1 MKKAT
6 HRKQALMIAIF
17 LLAFTLSLFSF
28 GTTPAA
34 AGDVAGVSTHLFLT
48 VLRDYDH
55 DASFSVTYTDALG
68 THTKP
73 YHAGMEVTAWSP
85 VTITCTNHHVHDW
98 SIDADVQEATI
109 VGVGGITYPGGT
121 GIHVK
126 GTNTIKAFATNFG
139 LHYINIVVILGEG
152 NDNGGDN
159 GGGTAVRS
167 PMRGYVKRLLVGEGD
182 YVTVGQPLL
191 TLTQNRRLQL
201 RADVPERCYPQLG
214 SLTGANFR
222 TASGEKDS
230 NTGGRG
236 GRLVAYG
243 RSNADAAAYIPVTF
257 AFDNRGDIL
266 PGSFAEVWLLAAPRQ
281 GVISLPV
288 SALTEEQGVYF
299 VYVQLDE
306 SCYRKQPVVTG
317 ATDGERVEIVEG
329 LREGERVVMQ
339 GAVHVRLASAS
350 NAIPAHT
357 HNH

>member
-48 VLRDYDH
+48 VLRDYYH
-55 DASFSVTYTDALG
+55 DAAFSVTYTDALG

-159 GGGTAVRS
+159 GGGDNGNGTDPNNPDGNGPDGNNPDGNNPDGNNSDGNNPDGNNPDGSKSNTPKTGDTRLIWLVIALAVIFVATFAAT
-167 PMRGYVKRLLVGEGD
+167 Y
-182 YVTVGQPLL
+182 Y
-191 TLTQNRRLQL
+191 NRRK
-201 RADVPERCYPQLG
+201 
-214 SLTGANFR
+214 SKHHGA
-222 TASGEKDS
+222 
-230 NTGGRG
+230 
-236 GRLVAYG
+236 
-243 RSNADAAAYIPVTF
+243 
-257 AFDNRGDIL
+257 
-266 PGSFAEVWLLAAPRQ
+266 
-281 GVISLPV
+281 
-288 SALTEEQGVYF
+288 
-299 VYVQLDE
+299 
-306 SCYRKQPVVTG
+306 
-317 ATDGERVEIVEG
+317 
-329 LREGERVVMQ
+329 
-339 GAVHVRLASAS
+339 
-350 NAIPAHT
+350 
-357 HNH
+357 

>member
-55 DASFSVTYTDALG
+55 DAAFSVTYTDALG

-85 VTITCTNHHVHDW
+85 VTITCTNHHVYDW

-159 GGGTAVRS
+159 GGGDNGGDNGGGDNGGGDNGGDNGGGDNGGGDNGGGDNGGGDNGGGDNGNGTDPNNPGGKDPNGNDPDGNNPDGNGPDGNNPDGNNPDGNNPDGNNPDGNNPDGNNPDGSKSNTPKTGDTRLIWLVIALAVIFVATFAAT
-167 PMRGYVKRLLVGEGD
+167 Y
-182 YVTVGQPLL
+182 Y
-191 TLTQNRRLQL
+191 NRRK
-201 RADVPERCYPQLG
+201 
-214 SLTGANFR
+214 SKHHGA
-222 TASGEKDS
+222 
-230 NTGGRG
+230 
-236 GRLVAYG
+236 
-243 RSNADAAAYIPVTF
+243 
-257 AFDNRGDIL
+257 
-266 PGSFAEVWLLAAPRQ
+266 
-281 GVISLPV
+281 
-288 SALTEEQGVYF
+288 
-299 VYVQLDE
+299 
-306 SCYRKQPVVTG
+306 
-317 ATDGERVEIVEG
+317 
-329 LREGERVVMQ
+329 
-339 GAVHVRLASAS
+339 
-350 NAIPAHT
+350 
-357 HNH
+357 

>member
-1 MKKAT
+1 
-6 HRKQALMIAIF
+6 MIAIF

-55 DASFSVTYTDALG
+55 DAAFSVTYTDALG

-85 VTITCTNHHVHDW
+85 VTITCTNHHVYDW

-159 GGGTAVRS
+159 GGGDNGGGDNGGDNGGNNGGDNGGGNNGGDNGGGDNGGGNNGGGNNGGGNNGGGNNGGGNNGGGTDPNNPGGKDPNGNNPDGNNPDGNNPDGNNPDGNNPDGNNPDGNNPDGSKSNTPKTGDTRLIWLVIALAVIFVATFVAT
-167 PMRGYVKRLLVGEGD
+167 Y
-182 YVTVGQPLL
+182 Y
-191 TLTQNRRLQL
+191 NRRK
-201 RADVPERCYPQLG
+201 
-214 SLTGANFR
+214 SKHHGA
-222 TASGEKDS
+222 
-230 NTGGRG
+230 
-236 GRLVAYG
+236 
-243 RSNADAAAYIPVTF
+243 
-257 AFDNRGDIL
+257 
-266 PGSFAEVWLLAAPRQ
+266 
-281 GVISLPV
+281 
-288 SALTEEQGVYF
+288 
-299 VYVQLDE
+299 
-306 SCYRKQPVVTG
+306 
-317 ATDGERVEIVEG
+317 
-329 LREGERVVMQ
+329 
-339 GAVHVRLASAS
+339 
-350 NAIPAHT
+350 
-357 HNH
+357 

>member
-1 MKKAT
+1 
-6 HRKQALMIAIF
+6 MIAIF

-159 GGGTAVRS
+159 GGGDNGNGTDPNNPDGNGPDGNNPDGNNPDGNNPDGSKSNTPKTGDTRLIWLVIALAVIFVATFAAT
-167 PMRGYVKRLLVGEGD
+167 Y
-182 YVTVGQPLL
+182 Y
-191 TLTQNRRLQL
+191 NRRK
-201 RADVPERCYPQLG
+201 
-214 SLTGANFR
+214 SKHHGA
-222 TASGEKDS
+222 
-230 NTGGRG
+230 
-236 GRLVAYG
+236 
-243 RSNADAAAYIPVTF
+243 
-257 AFDNRGDIL
+257 
-266 PGSFAEVWLLAAPRQ
+266 
-281 GVISLPV
+281 
-288 SALTEEQGVYF
+288 
-299 VYVQLDE
+299 
-306 SCYRKQPVVTG
+306 
-317 ATDGERVEIVEG
+317 
-329 LREGERVVMQ
+329 
-339 GAVHVRLASAS
+339 
-350 NAIPAHT
+350 
-357 HNH
+357 

>member
-159 GGGTAVRS
+159 GGGANGGDNGGGDNGNGTDPNNPGGKDPNGNDPDGNNPDGNGPDGNNPDGNNPDGNNPDGNNPDGNNPDGNNPDGNNPDGSKSNTPKTGDTRLIWLVIALAVIFVATFAAT
-167 PMRGYVKRLLVGEGD
+167 Y
-182 YVTVGQPLL
+182 Y
-191 TLTQNRRLQL
+191 NRRK
-201 RADVPERCYPQLG
+201 
-214 SLTGANFR
+214 SKHHGA
-222 TASGEKDS
+222 
-230 NTGGRG
+230 
-236 GRLVAYG
+236 
-243 RSNADAAAYIPVTF
+243 
-257 AFDNRGDIL
+257 
-266 PGSFAEVWLLAAPRQ
+266 
-281 GVISLPV
+281 
-288 SALTEEQGVYF
+288 
-299 VYVQLDE
+299 
-306 SCYRKQPVVTG
+306 
-317 ATDGERVEIVEG
+317 
-329 LREGERVVMQ
+329 
-339 GAVHVRLASAS
+339 
-350 NAIPAHT
+350 
-357 HNH
+357 

>member
-55 DASFSVTYTDALG
+55 DAAFSVTYTDALG

-85 VTITCTNHHVHDW
+85 VTITCTNHHVYDW

-159 GGGTAVRS
+159 GGGDNGGDNGGGDNGGGDNGGDNGGGDNGGDNGGGDNGGGDNGGGDNGNGTDPNNPDGKDPNGNDPDGNNPDGNGPDGNNPDGNNPDGNNPDGNNPDGNNPDGNNPDGSKSNTPKTGDTRLIWLVIALAVIFVATFAAT
-167 PMRGYVKRLLVGEGD
+167 Y
-182 YVTVGQPLL
+182 Y
-191 TLTQNRRLQL
+191 NRRK
-201 RADVPERCYPQLG
+201 
-214 SLTGANFR
+214 SKHHGA
-222 TASGEKDS
+222 
-230 NTGGRG
+230 
-236 GRLVAYG
+236 
-243 RSNADAAAYIPVTF
+243 
-257 AFDNRGDIL
+257 
-266 PGSFAEVWLLAAPRQ
+266 
-281 GVISLPV
+281 
-288 SALTEEQGVYF
+288 
-299 VYVQLDE
+299 
-306 SCYRKQPVVTG
+306 
-317 ATDGERVEIVEG
+317 
-329 LREGERVVMQ
+329 
-339 GAVHVRLASAS
+339 
-350 NAIPAHT
+350 
-357 HNH
+357 

>member
-55 DASFSVTYTDALG
+55 DAAFSVTYTDALG

-85 VTITCTNHHVHDW
+85 VTITCTNHHVYDW

-159 GGGTAVRS
+159 GGGDNGGDNGGGDNGGDNGGGDNGGDNGGGDNGGGDNGGGDNGGGDNGGGDNGNGTDPNNPGGKDPNGNDPDGNNPDGNNPDGNNPDGNNPDGNNPDGNNPDGSKSNTPKTGDTRLIWLVIALAVIFVATFAAT
-167 PMRGYVKRLLVGEGD
+167 Y
-182 YVTVGQPLL
+182 Y
-191 TLTQNRRLQL
+191 NRRKSK
-201 RADVPERCYPQLG
+201 RH
-214 SLTGANFR
+214 GA
-222 TASGEKDS
+222 
-230 NTGGRG
+230 
-236 GRLVAYG
+236 
-243 RSNADAAAYIPVTF
+243 
-257 AFDNRGDIL
+257 
-266 PGSFAEVWLLAAPRQ
+266 
-281 GVISLPV
+281 
-288 SALTEEQGVYF
+288 
-299 VYVQLDE
+299 
-306 SCYRKQPVVTG
+306 
-317 ATDGERVEIVEG
+317 
-329 LREGERVVMQ
+329 
-339 GAVHVRLASAS
+339 
-350 NAIPAHT
+350 
-357 HNH
+357 

>member
-1 MKKAT
+1 
-6 HRKQALMIAIF
+6 MIAIF

-55 DASFSVTYTDALG
+55 DAAFSVTYTDALG

-159 GGGTAVRS
+159 GNGTDPNNPDGNGPDGNNPDGNNPDGNNPDGSNPDGNNPDGSKSNTPKTGDTRLIWLVIALAVIFVATFAAT
-167 PMRGYVKRLLVGEGD
+167 Y
-182 YVTVGQPLL
+182 Y
-191 TLTQNRRLQL
+191 NRRK
-201 RADVPERCYPQLG
+201 
-214 SLTGANFR
+214 SKHHGA
-222 TASGEKDS
+222 
-230 NTGGRG
+230 
-236 GRLVAYG
+236 
-243 RSNADAAAYIPVTF
+243 
-257 AFDNRGDIL
+257 
-266 PGSFAEVWLLAAPRQ
+266 
-281 GVISLPV
+281 
-288 SALTEEQGVYF
+288 
-299 VYVQLDE
+299 
-306 SCYRKQPVVTG
+306 
-317 ATDGERVEIVEG
+317 
-329 LREGERVVMQ
+329 
-339 GAVHVRLASAS
+339 
-350 NAIPAHT
+350 
-357 HNH
+357 

>member
-1 MKKAT
+1 
-6 HRKQALMIAIF
+6 MIAIF

-55 DASFSVTYTDALG
+55 DAAFSVTYTDALG

-159 GGGTAVRS
+159 GNGTDPNNPDGNGPDGNNPDGNNPDGNNPDGNNPDGNNPDGNNPDGNNPDGNNPDGNNPDGNNPDGNNPDGNNPDGNNPDGNNPDGNNPDGNNPDGNNPDGSNPDGNNPDGSKSNTPKTGDTRLIWLVIALAVIFVATFAAT
-167 PMRGYVKRLLVGEGD
+167 Y
-182 YVTVGQPLL
+182 Y
-191 TLTQNRRLQL
+191 NRRK
-201 RADVPERCYPQLG
+201 
-214 SLTGANFR
+214 SKHHGA
-222 TASGEKDS
+222 
-230 NTGGRG
+230 
-236 GRLVAYG
+236 
-243 RSNADAAAYIPVTF
+243 
-257 AFDNRGDIL
+257 
-266 PGSFAEVWLLAAPRQ
+266 
-281 GVISLPV
+281 
-288 SALTEEQGVYF
+288 
-299 VYVQLDE
+299 
-306 SCYRKQPVVTG
+306 
-317 ATDGERVEIVEG
+317 
-329 LREGERVVMQ
+329 
-339 GAVHVRLASAS
+339 
-350 NAIPAHT
+350 
-357 HNH
+357 

>member
-28 GTTPAA
+28 GTAPAA

-55 DASFSVTYTDALG
+55 DAAFSVTYTDALG

-85 VTITCTNHHVHDW
+85 VTITCTNHHVYDW

-159 GGGTAVRS
+159 GGGDNGGDNGGGDNGGGDNGGDNGGGDNGGGDNGGGDNGGGDNGGGDNGNGTDPNNPGGKDPNGNDPDGNNPDGNNPDGNNPDGNNPDGNNPDGNNPDGNNPDGNNPDGSKSNTPKTGDTRLIWLVIALAVIFVATFAAT
-167 PMRGYVKRLLVGEGD
+167 Y
-182 YVTVGQPLL
+182 Y
-191 TLTQNRRLQL
+191 NRRKSK
-201 RADVPERCYPQLG
+201 RH
-214 SLTGANFR
+214 GA
-222 TASGEKDS
+222 
-230 NTGGRG
+230 
-236 GRLVAYG
+236 
-243 RSNADAAAYIPVTF
+243 
-257 AFDNRGDIL
+257 
-266 PGSFAEVWLLAAPRQ
+266 
-281 GVISLPV
+281 
-288 SALTEEQGVYF
+288 
-299 VYVQLDE
+299 
-306 SCYRKQPVVTG
+306 
-317 ATDGERVEIVEG
+317 
-329 LREGERVVMQ
+329 
-339 GAVHVRLASAS
+339 
-350 NAIPAHT
+350 
-357 HNH
+357 

>member
-55 DASFSVTYTDALG
+55 DAAFSVTYTDALG

-159 GGGTAVRS
+159 GGGDNGGDNGGGDNGGGDNGGGDNGNGTDPNNPDGNGPDGNNPDGNNPDGNNPDGNNPDGSKSNTPKTGDTRLIWLVIALAVIFVATFAAT
-167 PMRGYVKRLLVGEGD
+167 Y
-182 YVTVGQPLL
+182 Y
-191 TLTQNRRLQL
+191 NRRK
-201 RADVPERCYPQLG
+201 
-214 SLTGANFR
+214 SKHHGA
-222 TASGEKDS
+222 
-230 NTGGRG
+230 
-236 GRLVAYG
+236 
-243 RSNADAAAYIPVTF
+243 
-257 AFDNRGDIL
+257 
-266 PGSFAEVWLLAAPRQ
+266 
-281 GVISLPV
+281 
-288 SALTEEQGVYF
+288 
-299 VYVQLDE
+299 
-306 SCYRKQPVVTG
+306 
-317 ATDGERVEIVEG
+317 
-329 LREGERVVMQ
+329 
-339 GAVHVRLASAS
+339 
-350 NAIPAHT
+350 
-357 HNH
+357 

>member
-48 VLRDYDH
+48 ILRDYDH
-55 DASFSVTYTDALG
+55 DAVFSVTYTDALG

-73 YHAGMEVTAWSP
+73 YRPGMEVTAWSP
-85 VTITCTNHHVHDW
+85 VTITCTNHRVIDW

-159 GGGTAVRS
+159 GGGDNGGDNGGGDNGGDNGGGDNGGGDNGGDNGGGDNGGGDNGGGDNGGGDNGNGTDPNNPGGKDPNGNDPDGNNPDGNNPDGNNPDGNNPDGNNPDGNNPDGNNPDGNNPDGNNPDGSKSNTPKTGDTRLIWLVIALAVIFVATFAAT
-167 PMRGYVKRLLVGEGD
+167 Y
-182 YVTVGQPLL
+182 Y
-191 TLTQNRRLQL
+191 NRRK
-201 RADVPERCYPQLG
+201 
-214 SLTGANFR
+214 SKHHGA
-222 TASGEKDS
+222 
-230 NTGGRG
+230 
-236 GRLVAYG
+236 
-243 RSNADAAAYIPVTF
+243 
-257 AFDNRGDIL
+257 
-266 PGSFAEVWLLAAPRQ
+266 
-281 GVISLPV
+281 
-288 SALTEEQGVYF
+288 
-299 VYVQLDE
+299 
-306 SCYRKQPVVTG
+306 
-317 ATDGERVEIVEG
+317 
-329 LREGERVVMQ
+329 
-339 GAVHVRLASAS
+339 
-350 NAIPAHT
+350 
-357 HNH
+357 

>member
-1 MKKAT
+1 
-6 HRKQALMIAIF
+6 MIAIF

-55 DASFSVTYTDALG
+55 DAAFSVTYTDALG

-85 VTITCTNHHVHDW
+85 VTITCTNHHVYDW

-159 GGGTAVRS
+159 GGGDNGGGDNGGGDNGGDNGGGDNGGGDNGGGDNGGGDNGGGDNGGGDNGGGDNGGGDNGGGDNGNGTDPNNPGGKDPNGNDPDGNNPDGNNPDGNNPDGNNPDGNNPDGNNPDGNNPDGNNPDGSKSNTPKTGDTRLIWLVIALAVIFVATFAAT
-167 PMRGYVKRLLVGEGD
+167 Y
-182 YVTVGQPLL
+182 Y
-191 TLTQNRRLQL
+191 NRRKSK
-201 RADVPERCYPQLG
+201 RH
-214 SLTGANFR
+214 GA
-222 TASGEKDS
+222 
-230 NTGGRG
+230 
-236 GRLVAYG
+236 
-243 RSNADAAAYIPVTF
+243 
-257 AFDNRGDIL
+257 
-266 PGSFAEVWLLAAPRQ
+266 
-281 GVISLPV
+281 
-288 SALTEEQGVYF
+288 
-299 VYVQLDE
+299 
-306 SCYRKQPVVTG
+306 
-317 ATDGERVEIVEG
+317 
-329 LREGERVVMQ
+329 
-339 GAVHVRLASAS
+339 
-350 NAIPAHT
+350 
-357 HNH
+357 

>member
-1 MKKAT
+1 
-6 HRKQALMIAIF
+6 MIAIF

-55 DASFSVTYTDALG
+55 DAAFSVTYTDALG

-159 GGGTAVRS
+159 GNGTDPNNPDGNGPDGNNPDGNNPDGNNPDGSKSNTPKTGDTRLIWLVIALAVIFVATFAAT
-167 PMRGYVKRLLVGEGD
+167 Y
-182 YVTVGQPLL
+182 Y
-191 TLTQNRRLQL
+191 NRRK
-201 RADVPERCYPQLG
+201 
-214 SLTGANFR
+214 SKHHGA
-222 TASGEKDS
+222 
-230 NTGGRG
+230 
-236 GRLVAYG
+236 
-243 RSNADAAAYIPVTF
+243 
-257 AFDNRGDIL
+257 
-266 PGSFAEVWLLAAPRQ
+266 
-281 GVISLPV
+281 
-288 SALTEEQGVYF
+288 
-299 VYVQLDE
+299 
-306 SCYRKQPVVTG
+306 
-317 ATDGERVEIVEG
+317 
-329 LREGERVVMQ
+329 
-339 GAVHVRLASAS
+339 
-350 NAIPAHT
+350 
-357 HNH
+357 

>member
-1 MKKAT
+1 
-6 HRKQALMIAIF
+6 MIAIF

-55 DASFSVTYTDALG
+55 DAAFSVTYTDALG

-85 VTITCTNHHVHDW
+85 VTITCTNHHVYDW

-159 GGGTAVRS
+159 GGGDNGGGDNGNGTDPNNPGGKDPNGNDPDGNNPDGNNPDGNNPDGNNPDGNNPDGSKSNTPKTGDTRLIWLVIALAVIFVATFAAT
-167 PMRGYVKRLLVGEGD
+167 Y
-182 YVTVGQPLL
+182 Y
-191 TLTQNRRLQL
+191 NRRK
-201 RADVPERCYPQLG
+201 
-214 SLTGANFR
+214 SKHHGA
-222 TASGEKDS
+222 
-230 NTGGRG
+230 
-236 GRLVAYG
+236 
-243 RSNADAAAYIPVTF
+243 
-257 AFDNRGDIL
+257 
-266 PGSFAEVWLLAAPRQ
+266 
-281 GVISLPV
+281 
-288 SALTEEQGVYF
+288 
-299 VYVQLDE
+299 
-306 SCYRKQPVVTG
+306 
-317 ATDGERVEIVEG
+317 
-329 LREGERVVMQ
+329 
-339 GAVHVRLASAS
+339 
-350 NAIPAHT
+350 
-357 HNH
+357 

>member
-1 MKKAT
+1 
-6 HRKQALMIAIF
+6 MIAIF

-55 DASFSVTYTDALG
+55 DATFSVTYTDALG

-85 VTITCTNHHVHDW
+85 VTITCTNHHVYDW

-159 GGGTAVRS
+159 GGGNN
-167 PMRGYVKRLLVGEGD
+167 GGD
-182 YVTVGQPLL
+182 NGGDNGGGNNGGDNGGGNNGGDNGGGNNGGGNNGGDNGGDNGGGDNGGGNNGGGNNGGGDNGGGNNGGGDNGGDNGGGDNGDNDPNGGGDNDNGGNTPNGGDNNNGGNTP
-191 TLTQNRRLQL
+191 N
-201 RADVPERCYPQLG
+201 G
-214 SLTGANFR
+214 
-222 TASGEKDS
+222 DS
-230 NTGGRG
+230 NTPGTGTK
-236 GRLVAYG
+236 
-243 RSNADAAAYIPVTF
+243 SNAPKTGDTRMIWLFVMLIVIFAATF
-257 AFDNRGDIL
+257 IATYLNR
-266 PGSFAEVWLLAAPRQ
+266 
-281 GVISLPV
+281 
-288 SALTEEQGVYF
+288 
-299 VYVQLDE
+299 
-306 SCYRKQPVVTG
+306 RK
-317 ATDGERVEIVEG
+317 
-329 LREGERVVMQ
+329 
-339 GAVHVRLASAS
+339 HK
-350 NAIPAHT
+350 H
-357 HNH
+357 HNG

>member
-1 MKKAT
+1 
-6 HRKQALMIAIF
+6 MIAIF

-55 DASFSVTYTDALG
+55 DAAFSVTYTDALG

-85 VTITCTNHHVHDW
+85 VTITCTNHHVYDW

-159 GGGTAVRS
+159 GGGDNGNGTDPNNPDGKGPNGNDPDGNNPDGNGPDGNNPDGNNPGVNNPDGSNPDGSKSNTPKTGDTRLIWLVIALAVIFVATFAAT
-167 PMRGYVKRLLVGEGD
+167 Y
-182 YVTVGQPLL
+182 Y
-191 TLTQNRRLQL
+191 NRRK
-201 RADVPERCYPQLG
+201 
-214 SLTGANFR
+214 SKHHGA
-222 TASGEKDS
+222 
-230 NTGGRG
+230 
-236 GRLVAYG
+236 
-243 RSNADAAAYIPVTF
+243 
-257 AFDNRGDIL
+257 
-266 PGSFAEVWLLAAPRQ
+266 
-281 GVISLPV
+281 
-288 SALTEEQGVYF
+288 
-299 VYVQLDE
+299 
-306 SCYRKQPVVTG
+306 
-317 ATDGERVEIVEG
+317 
-329 LREGERVVMQ
+329 
-339 GAVHVRLASAS
+339 
-350 NAIPAHT
+350 
-357 HNH
+357 

>member
-159 GGGTAVRS
+159 GGGDNGNGTDPNNPDGNGPDGNNPDGNNPDGNNPDGNNPDGNNPDGNNPDGSKSNTHKTGDTRLIWLVIALAVIFVATFAAT
-167 PMRGYVKRLLVGEGD
+167 Y
-182 YVTVGQPLL
+182 Y
-191 TLTQNRRLQL
+191 NRRK
-201 RADVPERCYPQLG
+201 
-214 SLTGANFR
+214 SKHHGA
-222 TASGEKDS
+222 
-230 NTGGRG
+230 
-236 GRLVAYG
+236 
-243 RSNADAAAYIPVTF
+243 
-257 AFDNRGDIL
+257 
-266 PGSFAEVWLLAAPRQ
+266 
-281 GVISLPV
+281 
-288 SALTEEQGVYF
+288 
-299 VYVQLDE
+299 
-306 SCYRKQPVVTG
+306 
-317 ATDGERVEIVEG
+317 
-329 LREGERVVMQ
+329 
-339 GAVHVRLASAS
+339 
-350 NAIPAHT
+350 
-357 HNH
+357 

>member
-1 MKKAT
+1 
-6 HRKQALMIAIF
+6 MIAIF

-55 DASFSVTYTDALG
+55 DAAFSVTYTDALG

-85 VTITCTNHHVHDW
+85 VTITCTNHHVYDW

-159 GGGTAVRS
+159 GGGDNGGGDNGGGDNGGGDNGNGTDPNNPGGKDPDGNNPDGNNPDGNNPDGNNPDGNNPDGNNPDGNNPDGNNPDGNNPDGNNPDGSKSNTPKTGDTRLIWLVIALAVIFVATFAAT
-167 PMRGYVKRLLVGEGD
+167 Y
-182 YVTVGQPLL
+182 Y
-191 TLTQNRRLQL
+191 NRRKSK
-201 RADVPERCYPQLG
+201 RH
-214 SLTGANFR
+214 GA
-222 TASGEKDS
+222 
-230 NTGGRG
+230 
-236 GRLVAYG
+236 
-243 RSNADAAAYIPVTF
+243 
-257 AFDNRGDIL
+257 
-266 PGSFAEVWLLAAPRQ
+266 
-281 GVISLPV
+281 
-288 SALTEEQGVYF
+288 
-299 VYVQLDE
+299 
-306 SCYRKQPVVTG
+306 
-317 ATDGERVEIVEG
+317 
-329 LREGERVVMQ
+329 
-339 GAVHVRLASAS
+339 
-350 NAIPAHT
+350 
-357 HNH
+357 

>member
-55 DASFSVTYTDALG
+55 DAAFSVTYTDALG

-85 VTITCTNHHVHDW
+85 VTITCTNHHVYDW

-159 GGGTAVRS
+159 GGGDNGGDNGGGDNGGDNGGGDNGGGDNGGGDNGGGDNGGGDNGNGTDPNNPGGKDPNGNDPDGNNPDGNGPDGNNPDGNNPDGNNPDGNNPDGNNPDGNNPDGNNPDGSKSNTPKTGDTRLIWLVIALAVIFVATFAAT
-167 PMRGYVKRLLVGEGD
+167 Y
-182 YVTVGQPLL
+182 Y
-191 TLTQNRRLQL
+191 NRRK
-201 RADVPERCYPQLG
+201 
-214 SLTGANFR
+214 SKHHGA
-222 TASGEKDS
+222 
-230 NTGGRG
+230 
-236 GRLVAYG
+236 
-243 RSNADAAAYIPVTF
+243 
-257 AFDNRGDIL
+257 
-266 PGSFAEVWLLAAPRQ
+266 
-281 GVISLPV
+281 
-288 SALTEEQGVYF
+288 
-299 VYVQLDE
+299 
-306 SCYRKQPVVTG
+306 
-317 ATDGERVEIVEG
+317 
-329 LREGERVVMQ
+329 
-339 GAVHVRLASAS
+339 
-350 NAIPAHT
+350 
-357 HNH
+357 

>member
-55 DASFSVTYTDALG
+55 DAAFSVTYTDALG

-152 NDNGGDN
+152 NDSGGDNGGDN
-159 GGGTAVRS
+159 GGGDNGGGDNGNGTDPNNPGGKDPNGNDPDGNNPDGNGPDGNNPDGNNPDGNNPDGNNPDGNNPDGNNPDGSKSNTPKTGDTRLIWLVIALAVIFVATFAAT
-167 PMRGYVKRLLVGEGD
+167 Y
-182 YVTVGQPLL
+182 Y
-191 TLTQNRRLQL
+191 NRRK
-201 RADVPERCYPQLG
+201 
-214 SLTGANFR
+214 SKHHGA
-222 TASGEKDS
+222 
-230 NTGGRG
+230 
-236 GRLVAYG
+236 
-243 RSNADAAAYIPVTF
+243 
-257 AFDNRGDIL
+257 
-266 PGSFAEVWLLAAPRQ
+266 
-281 GVISLPV
+281 
-288 SALTEEQGVYF
+288 
-299 VYVQLDE
+299 
-306 SCYRKQPVVTG
+306 
-317 ATDGERVEIVEG
+317 
-329 LREGERVVMQ
+329 
-339 GAVHVRLASAS
+339 
-350 NAIPAHT
+350 
-357 HNH
+357 

>member
-1 MKKAT
+1 
-6 HRKQALMIAIF
+6 MIAIF

-55 DASFSVTYTDALG
+55 DAAFSVTYTDALG

-85 VTITCTNHHVHDW
+85 VTITCTNHHVYDW

-159 GGGTAVRS
+159 GGGDNGGDNGGGDNGGGDNGGGDNGNGTDPNNPDGKDPGGNNPDGNNPDGNNPDGNNPDGNNPDGNNPDGNNPDGNNPDGNNPDGNNPDGNNPDGNNPDGSKSNTPKTGDTRLIWLVIALAVIFVATFAAT
-167 PMRGYVKRLLVGEGD
+167 Y
-182 YVTVGQPLL
+182 Y
-191 TLTQNRRLQL
+191 NRRK
-201 RADVPERCYPQLG
+201 
-214 SLTGANFR
+214 SKHHGA
-222 TASGEKDS
+222 
-230 NTGGRG
+230 
-236 GRLVAYG
+236 
-243 RSNADAAAYIPVTF
+243 
-257 AFDNRGDIL
+257 
-266 PGSFAEVWLLAAPRQ
+266 
-281 GVISLPV
+281 
-288 SALTEEQGVYF
+288 
-299 VYVQLDE
+299 
-306 SCYRKQPVVTG
+306 
-317 ATDGERVEIVEG
+317 
-329 LREGERVVMQ
+329 
-339 GAVHVRLASAS
+339 
-350 NAIPAHT
+350 
-357 HNH
+357 

>member
-1 MKKAT
+1 
-6 HRKQALMIAIF
+6 MIAIF

-55 DASFSVTYTDALG
+55 DATFSVTYTDALG

-85 VTITCTNHHVHDW
+85 VTITCTNHHVYDW

-159 GGGTAVRS
+159 GGGDNGGGDNGGNNGGNNGGDNGGGNNGGDNGGGNNGGGNNGGGTDPNNPGGKDPNGNNPDGNNPDGNNPDGNNPDGNNPDGNNPDGNNPDGNNPDGNNPDGSKSNTPKTGDTRLIWLVIALAVIFVATFVAT
-167 PMRGYVKRLLVGEGD
+167 Y
-182 YVTVGQPLL
+182 Y
-191 TLTQNRRLQL
+191 NRRK
-201 RADVPERCYPQLG
+201 
-214 SLTGANFR
+214 SKHHGA
-222 TASGEKDS
+222 
-230 NTGGRG
+230 
-236 GRLVAYG
+236 
-243 RSNADAAAYIPVTF
+243 
-257 AFDNRGDIL
+257 
-266 PGSFAEVWLLAAPRQ
+266 
-281 GVISLPV
+281 
-288 SALTEEQGVYF
+288 
-299 VYVQLDE
+299 
-306 SCYRKQPVVTG
+306 
-317 ATDGERVEIVEG
+317 
-329 LREGERVVMQ
+329 
-339 GAVHVRLASAS
+339 
-350 NAIPAHT
+350 
-357 HNH
+357 

>member
-85 VTITCTNHHVHDW
+85 VTITCTNHHVYDW

-159 GGGTAVRS
+159 GNGTDPNNPDGNGPDGNNPDGNNPDGNNPDGNNPDGNNPDGNNPDGSKSNTPKTGDTRLIWLVIALAVIFVATFAAT
-167 PMRGYVKRLLVGEGD
+167 Y
-182 YVTVGQPLL
+182 Y
-191 TLTQNRRLQL
+191 NRRK
-201 RADVPERCYPQLG
+201 
-214 SLTGANFR
+214 SKHHGA
-222 TASGEKDS
+222 
-230 NTGGRG
+230 
-236 GRLVAYG
+236 
-243 RSNADAAAYIPVTF
+243 
-257 AFDNRGDIL
+257 
-266 PGSFAEVWLLAAPRQ
+266 
-281 GVISLPV
+281 
-288 SALTEEQGVYF
+288 
-299 VYVQLDE
+299 
-306 SCYRKQPVVTG
+306 
-317 ATDGERVEIVEG
+317 
-329 LREGERVVMQ
+329 
-339 GAVHVRLASAS
+339 
-350 NAIPAHT
+350 
-357 HNH
+357 

>member
-55 DASFSVTYTDALG
+55 DAAFSVTYTDALG

-85 VTITCTNHHVHDW
+85 VTITCTNHHVYDW

-159 GGGTAVRS
+159 GGGDNGGDNGGGDNGGDNGGGDNGGGDNGNGTDPNNPDGKDPGGNDPDGNNPDGNGPDGNDPDGNNPDGSTPDGNTPDGSNPDGSKSNTPKTGDTRLIWLVIALAVIFVATFAAT
-167 PMRGYVKRLLVGEGD
+167 Y
-182 YVTVGQPLL
+182 Y
-191 TLTQNRRLQL
+191 NRRK
-201 RADVPERCYPQLG
+201 
-214 SLTGANFR
+214 SKHHGA
-222 TASGEKDS
+222 
-230 NTGGRG
+230 
-236 GRLVAYG
+236 
-243 RSNADAAAYIPVTF
+243 
-257 AFDNRGDIL
+257 
-266 PGSFAEVWLLAAPRQ
+266 
-281 GVISLPV
+281 
-288 SALTEEQGVYF
+288 
-299 VYVQLDE
+299 
-306 SCYRKQPVVTG
+306 
-317 ATDGERVEIVEG
+317 
-329 LREGERVVMQ
+329 
-339 GAVHVRLASAS
+339 
-350 NAIPAHT
+350 
-357 HNH
+357 

>member
-55 DASFSVTYTDALG
+55 DAAFSVTYTDALG

-85 VTITCTNHHVHDW
+85 VTITCTNHHVYDW

-159 GGGTAVRS
+159 GGGDNGGDNGGGDNGGGDNGGGDNGGDNGGGDNGGGDNGNGTDPNNPDGKDPNGNDPDGNNPDGNGPDGNNPDGNNPDGNNPDGNNPDGSKSNTPKTGDTRLIWLVIALAVIFVATFAAT
-167 PMRGYVKRLLVGEGD
+167 Y
-182 YVTVGQPLL
+182 Y
-191 TLTQNRRLQL
+191 NRRK
-201 RADVPERCYPQLG
+201 
-214 SLTGANFR
+214 SKHHGA
-222 TASGEKDS
+222 
-230 NTGGRG
+230 
-236 GRLVAYG
+236 
-243 RSNADAAAYIPVTF
+243 
-257 AFDNRGDIL
+257 
-266 PGSFAEVWLLAAPRQ
+266 
-281 GVISLPV
+281 
-288 SALTEEQGVYF
+288 
-299 VYVQLDE
+299 
-306 SCYRKQPVVTG
+306 
-317 ATDGERVEIVEG
+317 
-329 LREGERVVMQ
+329 
-339 GAVHVRLASAS
+339 
-350 NAIPAHT
+350 
-357 HNH
+357 

>member
-55 DASFSVTYTDALG
+55 DAAFSVTYTDALG

-85 VTITCTNHHVHDW
+85 VTITCTNHHVYDW

-159 GGGTAVRS
+159 GGGDNGGDNGGGDNGGDNGGGDNGGDNGGGDNGGGDNGGGDNGGGDNGNGTDPNNPGGKDPNGNDPDGNNPDGNNPDGNNPDGNNPDGNNPDGNNPDGNNPDGNNPDGNNPDGSKSNTPKTGDTRLIWLVIALAVIFVATFAAT
-167 PMRGYVKRLLVGEGD
+167 Y
-182 YVTVGQPLL
+182 Y
-191 TLTQNRRLQL
+191 NRRKSK
-201 RADVPERCYPQLG
+201 RH
-214 SLTGANFR
+214 GA
-222 TASGEKDS
+222 
-230 NTGGRG
+230 
-236 GRLVAYG
+236 
-243 RSNADAAAYIPVTF
+243 
-257 AFDNRGDIL
+257 
-266 PGSFAEVWLLAAPRQ
+266 
-281 GVISLPV
+281 
-288 SALTEEQGVYF
+288 
-299 VYVQLDE
+299 
-306 SCYRKQPVVTG
+306 
-317 ATDGERVEIVEG
+317 
-329 LREGERVVMQ
+329 
-339 GAVHVRLASAS
+339 
-350 NAIPAHT
+350 
-357 HNH
+357 

>member
-1 MKKAT
+1 
-6 HRKQALMIAIF
+6 MIAIF

-55 DASFSVTYTDALG
+55 DAAFSVTYTDALG

-85 VTITCTNHHVHDW
+85 VTITCTNHHVYDW

-159 GGGTAVRS
+159 GGGDNGGDNGGGDNGGGDNGGGDNGGGDNGGGDNGGGDNGNGTDPNNPGGKDPNGNDPDGNNPDGNNPDGNNPDGNNPDGNNPDGNNPDGSKSNTPKTGDTRLIWLVIALAVIFVATFAAT
-167 PMRGYVKRLLVGEGD
+167 Y
-182 YVTVGQPLL
+182 Y
-191 TLTQNRRLQL
+191 NRRK
-201 RADVPERCYPQLG
+201 
-214 SLTGANFR
+214 SKHHGA
-222 TASGEKDS
+222 
-230 NTGGRG
+230 
-236 GRLVAYG
+236 
-243 RSNADAAAYIPVTF
+243 
-257 AFDNRGDIL
+257 
-266 PGSFAEVWLLAAPRQ
+266 
-281 GVISLPV
+281 
-288 SALTEEQGVYF
+288 
-299 VYVQLDE
+299 
-306 SCYRKQPVVTG
+306 
-317 ATDGERVEIVEG
+317 
-329 LREGERVVMQ
+329 
-339 GAVHVRLASAS
+339 
-350 NAIPAHT
+350 
-357 HNH
+357 

>member
-1 MKKAT
+1 
-6 HRKQALMIAIF
+6 MIAIF

-55 DASFSVTYTDALG
+55 DAAFSVTYTDALG

-85 VTITCTNHHVHDW
+85 VTITCTNHHVYDW

-159 GGGTAVRS
+159 GGGDNGGDNGGGDNGGGDNGGGDNGGGDNGGGDNGNGTDPNNPGGKDPNGNDPDGNNPDGNNPDGNNPDGNNPDGNNPDGNNPDGNNPDGNNPDGNNPDGSKSNTPKTGDTRLIWLVIALAVIFVATFAAT
-167 PMRGYVKRLLVGEGD
+167 Y
-182 YVTVGQPLL
+182 Y
-191 TLTQNRRLQL
+191 NRRKSK
-201 RADVPERCYPQLG
+201 RH
-214 SLTGANFR
+214 GA
-222 TASGEKDS
+222 
-230 NTGGRG
+230 
-236 GRLVAYG
+236 
-243 RSNADAAAYIPVTF
+243 
-257 AFDNRGDIL
+257 
-266 PGSFAEVWLLAAPRQ
+266 
-281 GVISLPV
+281 
-288 SALTEEQGVYF
+288 
-299 VYVQLDE
+299 
-306 SCYRKQPVVTG
+306 
-317 ATDGERVEIVEG
+317 
-329 LREGERVVMQ
+329 
-339 GAVHVRLASAS
+339 
-350 NAIPAHT
+350 
-357 HNH
+357 

>member
-1 MKKAT
+1 
-6 HRKQALMIAIF
+6 MIAIF

-55 DASFSVTYTDALG
+55 DAAFSVTYTDALG

-85 VTITCTNHHVHDW
+85 VTITCTNHHVYDW

-159 GGGTAVRS
+159 GGGDNGGDNGGGDNGGGDNGGDNGGGDNGGGDNGGDNGGGDNGGGDNGNGTDPNNPGGKDPNGNDPDGNNPDGNNPDGNNPDGNNPDGNNPDGNNPDGNNPDGNNPDGNNSDGSKSNTPKTGDTRLIWLVIALAVIFVATFAAT
-167 PMRGYVKRLLVGEGD
+167 Y
-182 YVTVGQPLL
+182 Y
-191 TLTQNRRLQL
+191 NRRK
-201 RADVPERCYPQLG
+201 
-214 SLTGANFR
+214 SKHHGA
-222 TASGEKDS
+222 
-230 NTGGRG
+230 
-236 GRLVAYG
+236 
-243 RSNADAAAYIPVTF
+243 
-257 AFDNRGDIL
+257 
-266 PGSFAEVWLLAAPRQ
+266 
-281 GVISLPV
+281 
-288 SALTEEQGVYF
+288 
-299 VYVQLDE
+299 
-306 SCYRKQPVVTG
+306 
-317 ATDGERVEIVEG
+317 
-329 LREGERVVMQ
+329 
-339 GAVHVRLASAS
+339 
-350 NAIPAHT
+350 
-357 HNH
+357 